1 MIWRIKPFNKV
12 LCLGGSYGQQGFKGQ
27 AILFTQQVEEVAEHS
42 PLCGAKMGVAIV
54 TENLENMTGNRRY
67 SVDTEKIKKKTL
79 TWLIQNNHLYRNVQI
94 NFDIS
99 DEELHQSTLH
109 AITISQTQ
117 RDINVTQTPRTH
129 FKQIDDHDYF
139 A

>member
-1 MIWRIKPFNKV
+1 
-12 LCLGGSYGQQGFKGQ
+12 
-27 AILFTQQVEEVAEHS
+27 
-42 PLCGAKMGVAIV
+42 MGVAIV